1 MASVSRLNGFQ
12 AKKSLVASWNGQS
25 NMYFVPSTD
34 ATVIMVGDLVKLAGS
49 ARGPLGCPTVTR
61 AVAGDATVGV
71 VVGIP
76 FSGVGDVTNMPP
88 VNDLNPPVY
97 RRASTDRY
105 LMVLDDPNLIFEV
118 QASANTIANTDVG
131 MNANFRATAGNT
143 TTGASGMDLDVATIA
158 ATATLPLKIMGF
170 PPRADNVVG
179 TDAFISVWV
188 KINNHQYAG
197 GTGTLGV

>member
-88 VNDLNPPVY
+88 VSDLNPPVY

>member
-1 MASVSRLNGFQ
+1 MASVSRLAGF
-12 AKKSLVASWNGQS
+12 KPVKSLVASWNGQS

-76 FSGVGDVTNMPP
+76 FSGVGDVTNIPP
-88 VNDLNPPVY
+88 VSNLNPPVF
-97 RRASTDRY
+97 RAASTDRY
-105 LMVLDDPNLIFEV
+105 LMVVDDPNVIFEV
-118 QASANTIANTDVG
+118 QASTNAITFTDVG
-131 MNANFRATAGNT
+131 NNANFRATAGNT
-143 TTGASGMDLDVATIA
+143 TTGASGMDLDVASILT
-158 ATATLPLKIMGF
+158 TATLPLKIVGF
-170 PPRADNVVG
+170 PSRADNVVG
-179 TDAFISVWV
+179 TDAFLSVWV
-188 KINNHQYAG
+188 KINNHQYNS